1 MQRLGD
7 IFDIRT
13 GYTFRDSIS
22 AHEPGDVAVV
32 QSGDINAARLAQVR
46 RIGFNGAQHLL
57 QAGDLLLSAR
67 GNATAH
73 TVTPDIL
80 PAVAA
85 SSVVVLRPI
94 LQDLNSR
101 FITRFLNSPAG
112 QAALSK
118 IMSGAY
124 IKTLRKVELE
134 ELKVPM
140 PPAAIQQKLVEL
152 GDTIDSYRQTLQIK
166 EQLLIQI
173 YDQAIKLGA
182 ETL

>member
-1 MQRLGD
+1 MQRLED

-13 GYTFRDSIS
+13 GYTFRDSI
-22 AHEPGDVAVV
+22 AVLEPGDVAVI
-32 QSGDINAARLAQVR
+32 QSGDINAARLAQVK
-46 RIGFNGAQHLL
+46 RIRFNSAQHLL
-57 QAGDLLLSAR
+57 QAGDILLSAR
-67 GNATAH
+67 GSATAR
-73 TVTPDIL
+73 TVFPDML

-85 SSVVVLRPI
+85 SSVVVLRPR
-94 LQDLNSR
+94 LQDLSSR

-112 QAALSK
+112 QSKLSK

-134 ELKVPM
+134 ELTVPM
-140 PPAAIQQKLVEL
+140 PPAATQQKLVEL
-152 GDTIDSYRQTLQIK
+152 GDTIDNYRQTLQLK
-166 EQLLIQI
+166 EQLLVRI